1 MTSSG
6 CKNMPDGVI
15 FALPLASFVA
25 AVFLKCRSKDS
36 ESNRIRQMLF
46 HRAKIAAQDFQTAC
60 IAAGDVAMAAL
71 ETDLSSSQITIRS
84 VIAEEAA
91 KTAGEK

>member
-1 MTSSG
+1 
-6 CKNMPDGVI
+6 MPDGVI

-46 HRAKIAAQDFQTAC
+46 IEQKLQLRISRLHVLQQVTQQWLLLKQT
-60 IAAGDVAMAAL
+60 
-71 ETDLSSSQITIRS
+71 S
-84 VIAEEAA
+84 VQVS
-91 KTAGEK
+91 